1 MKKLRQLWQDRRLW
15 AKRGVIALGVLLGVH
30 AMSLWAGSGRV
41 IDEETGKP
49 LAGVYVMAM
58 WHASGF
64 SPVVSKSVCYYFAI
78 SKSDEDGKYS
88 LPTFSWNINPF
99 LSDRQRYLE
108 YYIAG
113 YEDSPSNMPNVETRL
128 MQRYKGTAEQRLRK
142 FTNRLGYERC
152 VSQGGRKEKLGPLYK
167 SIYEEGVKIATTQTE
182 KELAGI
188 LKFVWDSAV
197 LPYDAEHRYPG
208 GDLKQ

>member
-1 MKKLRQLWQDRRLW
+1 MNKFAQFWRDRRHW
-15 AKRGVIALGVLLGVH
+15 AKRIVIVLAMLIGVH

-64 SPVVSKSVCYYFAI
+64 SPVVSKTVCYQFAI

-113 YEDSPSNMPNVETRL
+113 YEISANNTTDDVVRRLRRSTKSVEDRMRSLAHQRYQNCTSERERREKLLPLYQAQLDEATRL
-128 MQRYKGTAEQRLRK
+128 ASSPVERGLLEIVRAQRLEAEIGFDAYSK
-142 FTNRLGYERC
+142 LLM
-152 VSQGGRKEKLGPLYK
+152 EKSKP
-167 SIYEEGVKIATTQTE
+167 
-182 KELAGI
+182 
-188 LKFVWDSAV
+188 
-197 LPYDAEHRYPG
+197 
-208 GDLKQ
+208 